1 MFRLLDDPRPQRLPF
16 EAAEHLGVAQELA
29 EVDVEHVAGGAQ
41 HDVVVVAVADT
52 QHIGGHAAA
61 RTRVDEV
68 LRCLEGQRGV
78 RHTYHFSHYRA
89 DPNQTAL
96 ARFQQLWWM
105 CNWAGSVQLSLTCLD
120 SAQCKKSYSIWFSL

>member
-1 MFRLLDDPRPQRLPF
+1 MFRLLGHPRPQRVPF

-29 EVDVEHVAGGAQ
+29 EVDVEHVTGGAQ

-52 QHIGGHAAA
+52 QHVGGHAAA

-68 LRCLEGQRGV
+68 LRRLEGQRGGV

-96 ARFQQLWWM
+96 AWIFPFNIIL
-105 CNWAGSVQLSLTCLD
+105 
-120 SAQCKKSYSIWFSL
+120 FSNVPATLVDV